1 MHSYGMQIGV
11 LLCKTFLRPP
21 YLSLLAKPAKF
32 FSRRTA
38 MNSLTLD
45 RRDFLKSAAT
55 MVAIKMAVDSYR
67 QDKVMLWDAAN
78 ERIIQG

>member
-1 MHSYGMQIGV
+1 
-11 LLCKTFLRPP
+11 
-21 YLSLLAKPAKF
+21 
-32 FSRRTA
+32 